1 MSQDLSRCKK
11 ESEILRE
18 EIVKHAKSLLD
29 APYVWNGVQPERGSH
44 CATFGLTPYK
54 MAGLIPKSAK
64 LPIHHRDW
72 MLGKDVDPNEF
83 RDYILQFGVEISFDD
98 RKPADLVT
106 FMFRGIE
113 SHVGIITDVDPDW
126 FTHQPSGCTVK
137 FDRLL
142 EIGSLKSIYRHK
154 RIVELENGGC

>member
-1 MSQDLSRCKK
+1 MSQDLSKCKK

-18 EIVKHAKSLLD
+18 EIVKHAKSMLD
-29 APYVWNGVQPERGSH
+29 APYRWNGVQPERGSH
-44 CATFGLTPYK
+44 CATFGLAPYK
-54 MAGLIPKSAK
+54 MAGLIAEHTK

-72 MLGKDVDPNEF
+72 MLGKEVDPNEF
-83 RDYILQFGVEISFDD
+83 RDYILRFAIEVQFDD
-98 RKPADLVT
+98 RQSADLVT
-106 FMFRGIE
+106 FMFRGVE
-113 SHVGIITDVDPDW
+113 SHCGIITDVDPDW
-126 FTHQPSGCTVK
+126 FVHQPSGSAVK